1 MQTYAQV
8 LTFAIPFF
16 LVLILIEYA
25 FALRMGR
32 VVIRS
37 FDTVSSLS
45 SGLTN
50 SIKEVLGLAVVIVSY
65 GWLESHLGIYEI
77 KNSVLLYV
85 LTFVGLD
92 FAGYWAHRFEHQI
105 NVLWNRHVIHHSS
118 EEFNLACALRQ
129 NISAI
134 VGVFFFLLVPLAL
147 IGVPGEIIA
156 VIAPLHLFAQFW
168 YHTRLIDKMGW
179 LEYIIVTPSHHRVHH
194 AINDAYM
201 DRNFSQVFIIWD
213 RIFGTF
219 QEELEAVPAVYGVRR
234 QANTW
239 NPFVIN
245 FQHIGLLIS
254 DAWHTSDWLDKFRVF
269 YKPTGWRPDDV
280 LASRPVPYTEDETSQ
295 VKYSTTGS
303 KGLHIWIWLQMLIII
318 SLMLHWFTQLGSLSV
333 TNTLLYAGILSAG
346 IFSYCALMDGKSV
359 QLYGGEALKFILI
372 VISLYAAPGW
382 FGLDEMHLSLEIL
395 AVGVLLFTM
404 LVNFYFIKTEGKTI
418 PINNLNLT

>member
-16 LVLILIEYA
+16 LVLIVIEYV
-25 FALRMGR
+25 FAVRLGR

-65 GWLESHLGIYEI
+65 DWLESHLGIYEI
-77 KNSVLLYV
+77 KNSVLLYI

-134 VGVFFFLLVPLAL
+134 FGVFFFLLVPLA
-147 IGVPGEIIA
+147 IVGVPGEVIA
-156 VIAPLHLFAQFW
+156 VVAPLHLFAQFW
-168 YHTRLIDKMGW
+168 YHTRMIDKMGW
-179 LEYIIVTPSHHRVHH
+179 LEHIIVTPSHHRVHH
-194 AINDAYM
+194 AINDMYM

-219 QEELEAVPAVYGVRR
+219 QEELDAVPAVYGVRR

-245 FQHIGLLIS
+245 FQHIGLLLS
-254 DAWHTSDWLDKFRVF
+254 DAWHTSNWIDKLRVF
-269 YKPTGWRPDDV
+269 YKPTGWRPDDM
-280 LASRPVPYTEDETSQ
+280 LSSRPVAYTEDENAQ

-303 KGLHIWIWLQMLIII
+303 KALHLWIWLQMLIVI
-318 SLMLHWFTQLGSLSV
+318 SLMLHWFTQLGDLSV
-333 TNTLLYAGILSAG
+333 AATLLYAGILSVS
-346 IFSYCALMDGKSV
+346 IFSYCALMDGQRV
-359 QLYGGEALKFILI
+359 PLYCGEALKFILI
-372 VISLYAAPGW
+372 AISLYETSGW
-382 FGLDEMHLSLEIL
+382 VGLDEVHLFLAIL
-395 AVGVLLFTM
+395 AVGALLFTI
-404 LVNFYFIKTEGKTI
+404 LVNLYFIKTEGKTI